1 MESIG
6 SRRGDREK
14 RSQRSRVSEALR
26 WNILL
31 LFEGNSS
38 FTYTCE
44 SFVCWSF
51 ILRFSKDPR
60 IISPFFERRD
70 REISKWNRKSRVSS
84 SSRWKTK
91 LVAVALFQLSA
102 IPNVFEPYIYIL
114 SPPLVISC
122 SNVTRWNR
130 TCTNYAARGTKRERR
145 NSKRW
150 EKL

>member
-38 FTYTCE
+38 FTYACE
-44 SFVCWSF
+44 SLVCWSF

-114 SPPLVISC
+114 PSPLVITC
-122 SNVTRWNR
+122 FNVTRWNR
-130 TCTNYAARGTKRERR
+130 TCTSYAARGTKRERR